1 VAERVARHPQLRRTA
16 GAAIG
21 GLGRASAKL
30 AAVPGASTAR
40 RIWSRLSSDDVGM
53 LAPALAY
60 HFFLA
65 LFPFAVF
72 VTTVSATVARVFGL
86 PDVAVEMLAFLGRLP
101 PAVSALLEQQL
112 QAIMAANVPRL
123 LSLSALGAIW
133 VATAGTNTLLYGV
146 DRAYGVSKARRGMR
160 RQLLATGLTILA
172 GWALVCSFL
181 AVTLVAVFGH
191 RLVAALGLPDDLLAE
206 GMLVVWPLTGGLVLL
221 AAAGLYRVAPS
232 VAPPWRRVLPGAGLF
247 AGGWL
252 IGTAGY
258 SIYAT
263 YFANYSLTYGAL
275 ASVVALLVWLYLTS
289 FLLLAGAVLNATL
302 GEPAT
307 TGGSSLPQP

>member
-1 VAERVARHPQLRRTA
+1 
-16 GAAIG
+16 
-21 GLGRASAKL
+21 
-30 AAVPGASTAR
+30 
-40 RIWSRLSSDDVGM
+40 
-53 LAPALAY
+53 
-60 HFFLA
+60 
-65 LFPFAVF
+65 
-72 VTTVSATVARVFGL
+72 
-86 PDVAVEMLAFLGRLP
+86 
-101 PAVSALLEQQL
+101 
-112 QAIMAANVPRL
+112 
-123 LSLSALGAIW
+123 
-133 VATAGTNTLLYGV
+133 
-146 DRAYGVSKARRGMR
+146 MR
-160 RQLLATGLTILA
+160 RQLLAAGLTVLA
-172 GWALVCSFL
+172 GWVLVCSFL
-181 AVTLVAVFGH
+181 AVTLVAVFGQ
-191 RLVAALGLPDDLLAE
+191 RLLAALGLPEGLLAE
-206 GMLVVWPLTGGLVLL
+206 GMVMVWPLAGSLVLL

-232 VAPPWRRVLPGAGLF
+232 EAPPWRRVLPGAGLF